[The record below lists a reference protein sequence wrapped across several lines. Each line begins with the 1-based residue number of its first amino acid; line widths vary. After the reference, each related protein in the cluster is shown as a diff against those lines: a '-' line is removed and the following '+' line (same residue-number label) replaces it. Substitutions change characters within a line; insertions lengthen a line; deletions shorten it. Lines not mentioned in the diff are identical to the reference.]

1 MIWKKYFEH
10 PQHKSISSKSY
21 GSNRNSKDSGYS
33 DTSKSVKFNQNS
45 KSRHSEKMEVDRQM
59 MRLAFQNQKRFEHF

>member
-10 PQHKSISSKSY
+10 LQHKSISSKSS